1 MTEPTSVTARV
12 MRVYRAIAGSG
23 AKPLW
28 QRLLLTSIHGSIA
41 LWRAARTDQLFVRA
55 ATLSYWTL
63 VAIVPVLA
71 LAFAMMGPLGL
82 LENVA
87 VKLKEELYSTILA
100 SSVTEVGPW
109 LDSIVSQVQLQALGV
124 AGFLGVVL
132 AGSKMYNSVE
142 EAFNDIF
149 RVRQRRS
156 WLLRITL
163 FYTVVTLGPLLL
175 SAGYA
180 ATSSV
185 HATVLSALLG
195 RAVPVLLTMAAFVG
209 AIKLLPHT
217 LVRWRAALTGGFM
230 GAILFEALKFG
241 FSEYTALLGAS
252 STNVRLYGSL
262 ALLPVFLLYVYLL
275 WLVVLLGVE
284 VAYVVNH
291 ARPLLAEE
299 ADRLRMGDIWRRRP
313 DACFG
318 LQVLVALAESFLA
331 GKGQIHGDALVERL
345 GAPARAVH
353 EALDML
359 ETAGFVVTTEGGGYV
374 PAMPLEQLSG
384 GRVIRACRA
393 VSVPACGEEAPGNEA
408 VVRAFDAIS
417 EALDESVAAL
427 AAAALPEPTESSEPA
442 PTLGTQRA
450 RRTR

>member
-1 MTEPTSVTARV
+1 MEPLLARA
-12 MRVYRAIAGSG
+12 MSAYRLIAGKG

-28 QRLLLTSIHGSIA
+28 QRLLLTSIHGGIA
-41 LWRAARTDQLFVRA
+41 LWREARSDQLFVRA

-82 LENVA
+82 LDSIA
-87 VKLKEELYSTILA
+87 VKLKAELYTTVLA

-156 WLLRITL
+156 WLMRITL

-175 SAGYA
+175 AAGYA
-180 ATSSV
+180 ATSEV
-185 HATVLSALLG
+185 HSGVLSALLG

-209 AIKLLPHT
+209 AIKLLPAT
-217 LVRWRAALTGGFM
+217 QVRWRAAITGGFL

-241 FSEYTALLGAS
+241 FSAYTALLGAA
-252 STNVRLYGSL
+252 STNLRVYGSL

-275 WLVVLLGVE
+275 WFVVLLGVE

-318 LQVLVALAESFLA
+318 LQVMVALAEGYLGGS
-331 GKGQIHGDALVERL
+331 GRVQSDILVERL

-359 ETAGFVVTTEGGGYV
+359 ETAGFVVAAEGGGFL
-374 PAMPLEQLSG
+374 PALPLEQLSA

-393 VSVPACGEEAPGNEA
+393 VSVPSCGDDAPGNDA

-417 EALDESVAAL
+417 AELDESVAAL
-427 AAAALPEPTESSEPA
+427 AAAERPESTECFEPA
-442 PTLGTQRA
+442 PTLGSLRGE
-450 RRTR
+450 RTR